1 MIYCMLL
8 TACKHQSSTSFRSAI
23 ERQLGN
29 VEKNIV
35 SAAEAMPEDEF
46 YFTPESLHIKG
57 SEFKDVRTFA
67 GQIKHLA
74 ADNFAIWAPIT
85 GDSLQ
90 ADVIDV
96 NGPENIKTK
105 ADIINFLKESYALGH
120 KAIATLTKKN
130 AMDLLPLR
138 GANLP
143 RLDLAFSGLIH
154 ANDHYGQ
161 MIVYLRLCGIVP
173 PASAKK

>member
-1 MIYCMLL
+1 MKPPATVLKIVVIYCMLL

-90 ADVIDV
+90 ADAIDV
-96 NGPENIKTK
+96 N
-105 ADIINFLKESYALGH
+105 
-120 KAIATLTKKN
+120 
-130 AMDLLPLR
+130 
-138 GANLP
+138 
-143 RLDLAFSGLIH
+143 
-154 ANDHYGQ
+154 
-161 MIVYLRLCGIVP
+161 
-173 PASAKK
+173 